1 MKRKWLILGII
12 LVAFLAIVL
21 LVYPTVEIQ
30 TGDKLI
36 AFRYSDDITEFESE
50 ISYDESYVYYAE
62 KDISIKNYEFHKFL
76 FFHVI
81 IMEYVEGNYCDTQF
95 VLEED
100 YIKDFFERAE
110 IEYNDSNLDIA
121 RMIEGKTAVVG
132 NTRYLGNDYENVIY
146 YVLNGK
152 YEELSVFYVDDL
164 LVIQVG
170 SPDESPKF
178 IAYK

>member
-100 YIKDFFERAE
+100 YIKEFLERAE

-132 NTRYLGNDYENVIY
+132 NTRYLGNDYENAIY
-146 YVLNGK
+146 YVLDGK